1 MRCREVVTCLRVYC
15 ALSTFADN
23 FNSLPFT
30 LIDFVPEVDINDVA
44 DGEISC
50 GPMQRG

>member
-1 MRCREVVTCLRVYC
+1 LN
-15 ALSTFADN
+15 TFAAN

-30 LIDFVPEVDINDVA
+30 LTDFVLEVDINDVA